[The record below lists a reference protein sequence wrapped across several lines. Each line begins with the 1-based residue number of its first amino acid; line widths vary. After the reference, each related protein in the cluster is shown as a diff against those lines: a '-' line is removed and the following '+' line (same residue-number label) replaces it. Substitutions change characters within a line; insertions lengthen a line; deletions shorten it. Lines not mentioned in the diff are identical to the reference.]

1 MTPPTLYQGAVTA
14 LGPKHVV
21 RAAVLVENYGYI
33 VFDTDGPRE
42 VEPGDLITGLARS
55 NGSQTVRNQTQGRSL
70 RIHVETFDATL
81 LSAKTLLHY
90 G

>member
-1 MTPPTLYQGAVTA
+1 MSAPTLYQGAVTA
-14 LGPKHVV
+14 LGPKQV
-21 RAAVLVENYGYI
+21 RAAVLVESYGYI

-42 VEPGDLITGLARS
+42 VDRGDLIADLARS

-70 RIHVETFDATL
+70 QVHVEEFDATL
-81 LSAKTLLHY
+81 ESAKALLQA